1 MLRWKCSGWCF
12 LSVLAFVGAPV
23 CRAQST
29 PVEVASP
36 DHRITLRFTV
46 QPVKGQETGHG
57 GQLVYSVAFQGK
69 AAFENS
75 ALGLELANQP
85 TLGSAVH
92 IAGSTPSSGVDDYTL
107 IAGKASAIHDTYNS
121 LTVHA
126 AESASP
132 GRNFDIE
139 ARVYNGA
146 IAFRYHVPQQAA
158 LSRYQLTQEDTE
170 FRPVM
175 DAYAWALRLPNY
187 ESAYE
192 SEYVPHGFERTE
204 QSGRRSQS
212 YSQRCANVDAPAR
225 HSLGRGGRRLP

>member
-1 MLRWKCSGWCF
+1 MERLPLRI
-12 LSVLAFVGAPV
+12 LLLAW
-23 CRAQST
+23 S
-29 PVEVASP
+29 
-36 DHRITLRFTV
+36 
-46 QPVKGQETGHG
+46 
-57 GQLVYSVAFQGK
+57 
-69 AAFENS
+69 
-75 ALGLELANQP
+75 LANQP
-85 TLGSAVH
+85 TLGAAVH
-92 IAGSTPSSGVDDYTL
+92 ITGTTPGSGIDDYTL
-107 IAGKASAIHDTYNS
+107 IAGKASAIHDAYNS

-175 DAYAWALRLPNY
+175 DAFAWALRLPNY

-192 SEYVPHGFERTE
+192 SEYVPMALSALE

-212 YSQRCANVDAPAR
+212 YSQRCADVDAHAR
-225 HSLGRGGRRLP
+225 HSLGRGGRSLP